1 MATNIQKLGDQIVE
15 ALSKP
20 RKGGNNAMS
29 SIIRGDEY
37 KRVAAS
43 QVSGKNL
50 KALQSDVLG
59 KLGPSSKEG
68 KAFSKLLA
76 DHQNA
81 KTGGTFAEQFSKAL
95 RGTPVKQAAKTAK
108 STKPKGGAAQ
118 SYGRKM
124 YNKMSPDQQRALQ
137 TATQGDQGSILDA
150 VLDNSDKADFDN
162 FLAAI
167 DQNNK
172 TNLFGQPAQAA
183 PQAAKQ
189 TPGQGQTANQTQTQ
203 TQTQQQ
209 SQTAQQGTNTTQPEK
224 SRIGKLIDTLN
235 PVGGPWRIGLTTA
248 GVPTGA
254 ALYRGYIGQPR
265 EQAEQSQEFFS
276 EAGARQQTAAE
287 ALADSLLAEG
297 GMFTEEEQVAT
308 PVDDTLPDPP
318 PEMQLPVDD
327 PLLFPEDNA
336 VVTQPPKKGA
346 KK

>member
-1 MATNIQKLGDQIVE
+1 MATNVQKLGDKIVD
-15 ALSKP
+15 AFSKS
-20 RKGGNNAMS
+20 RKGGNNTMS
-29 SIIRGDEY
+29 QIIRSDEY
-37 KRVAAS
+37 QKVANRAGGGGLND
-43 QVSGKNL
+43 VKNY
-50 KALQSDVLG
+50 VLDQ
-59 KLGPSSKEG
+59 LGPSSQEG
-68 KAFSKLLA
+68 KAFSRLLA
-76 DHQNA
+76 DHQKA

-108 STKPKGGAAQ
+108 KTKPKGGPAQ

-150 VLDNSDKADFDN
+150 VLDNSDKSDFDN

-248 GVPTGA
+248 GVPTAA
-254 ALYRGYIGQPR
+254 ALYRGYIGLPR

-276 EAGARQQTAAE
+276 DAGARQQTAAE